1 MFNQIHLH
9 KWKLKNFI
17 FLTIGLIIFIYIIEL
32 SSVRS
37 FISGLG
43 SLGYFGAFLAGMF
56 FVSIFT
62 VVPAIA
68 VLLIISTKL
77 NLLGMSLVGGLGSI
91 IGNYIIYEFFKDGI
105 YQELKP
111 VFAHTKQTYLVHVF
125 RTTYFNWMVVVAG
138 AIVLASPLPDELG
151 LSILGLSNIKR
162 WQFLLMSF
170 VFNTIGIF
178 AIVSLKNILY

>member
-1 MFNQIHLH
+1 MFNQLHLH
-9 KWKLKNFI
+9 RWKPRNFI
-17 FLTIGLIIFIYIIEL
+17 FLAISLIVFIYLIEL
-32 SSVRS
+32 DSVKV
-37 FISGLG
+37 FIS
-43 SLGYFGAFLAGMF
+43 SLGEFGYLGAFLAGIF

-77 NLLGMSLVGGLGSI
+77 NFFGMSFVGGLGSI

-111 VFAHTKQTYLVHVF
+111 MIAHTKESYLIHVF

-151 LSILGLSNIKR
+151 LSILGLTNIKR

-178 AIVSLKNILY
+178 AIISLRKFY